1 MQHLDP
7 FSRPSSPL
15 PLFSTPQLH
24 LHTTLQHH
32 LTNSTTRKLNTNKQT
47 PNTEFAATLHK
58 ILSSSPADNPSSDR
72 ALRDSL
78 LTDLAKHIEKLHACQ
93 QTYVPGLSGDPEI
106 DGLATGLWNVCTR
119 LGREW
124 KAGVGWEEDV
134 GGGGLGNGKE
144 GGGKQEQTRGEG
156 RGGEGQSGCQEGREG
171 KGGKAMGGLGRLYL
185 YGRVLAFHLLG
196 VARPRENGRVGVVVR
211 LMRLGLKVVRDC
223 VGESRLFAP
232 WVLGR
237 ADG

>member
-32 LTNSTTRKLNTNKQT
+32 LTNSTTRKLNTNKQN
-47 PNTEFAATLHK
+47 PNTEFAATLHR

-106 DGLATGLWNVCTR
+106 DGLATRLWNVCTR

-124 KAGVGWEEDV
+124 KASI
-134 GGGGLGNGKE
+134 GGE
-144 GGGKQEQTRGEG
+144 QEQL
-156 RGGEGQSGCQEGREG
+156 RGGEERGEEGREG

-196 VARPRENGRVGVVVR
+196 VARPRENGKVGVVVR

-223 VGESRLFAP
+223 VGESRLSAY
-232 WVLGR
+232 WVSWRG
-237 ADG
+237 DG